1 MVHLT
6 SAYWRSTRR
15 TSRCSSRHCASA
27 IDGRVASSLR
37 TSSYASLANLYFH
50 GCNEYY
56 MGSIVLASSPA
67 AAQQNILHITQMR
80 GNQEGGPL
88 VLSYIYR
95 PAQILLADLWVR
107 SKHAL
112 GAGHVGATS
121 PLDCLADG
129 QRQGFESRFGSAHLC
144 QPNGPRL
151 DELVVSSP
159 VVIVLS
165 TKDVDMKSDASS
177 YRERVENVREHLRRE
192 ITDLFSLEAKVG
204 DAIWSRADVY
214 HRS

>member
-1 MVHLT
+1 
-6 SAYWRSTRR
+6 
-15 TSRCSSRHCASA
+15 
-27 IDGRVASSLR
+27 
-37 TSSYASLANLYFH
+37 
-50 GCNEYY
+50 
-56 MGSIVLASSPA
+56 
-67 AAQQNILHITQMR
+67 MR

-95 PAQILLADLWVR
+95 PAQIPLADLRVL
-107 SKHAL
+107 SKHSL
-112 GAGHVGATS
+112 GAGHVSAPS

-129 QRQGFESRFGSAHLC
+129 QRQGFESGFGSAHLC
-144 QPNGPRL
+144 QLNGPL
-151 DELVVSSP
+151 VELVISSP

-177 YRERVENVREHLRRE
+177 YRKRIEDVREHLRRE
-192 ITDLFSLEAKVG
+192 ITDLFSLETKVG

>member
-1 MVHLT
+1 
-6 SAYWRSTRR
+6 
-15 TSRCSSRHCASA
+15 
-27 IDGRVASSLR
+27 
-37 TSSYASLANLYFH
+37 
-50 GCNEYY
+50 

-67 AAQQNILHITQMR
+67 TAQQNILQITQMR
-80 GNQEGGPL
+80 GNQEGGLP

-95 PAQILLADLWVR
+95 PAQIPLADLWVR

-121 PLDCLADG
+121 PLDCLTDG
-129 QRQGFESRFGSAHLC
+129 QCQGLESGFGSAHLC
-144 QPNGPRL
+144 QLNGPL
-151 DELVVSSP
+151 GELVISSP
-159 VVIVLS
+159 VVIILP

-177 YRERVENVREHLRRE
+177 YRKRIEDVREHLRRE
-192 ITDLFSLEAKVG
+192 ITDLFSLETKVG